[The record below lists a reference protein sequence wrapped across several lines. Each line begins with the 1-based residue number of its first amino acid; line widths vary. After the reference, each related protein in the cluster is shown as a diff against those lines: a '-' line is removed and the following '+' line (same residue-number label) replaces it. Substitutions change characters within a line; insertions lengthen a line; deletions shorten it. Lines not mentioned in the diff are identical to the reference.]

1 MTSAAPRAPRDPR
14 RRAGSKGWGDV
25 MRRAPCV
32 ALRGRPG
39 AVVGWRARRHRP
51 GGAGRPRRG
60 AGCHVSLRSRRA
72 APRRA
77 APAPQP
83 GSAWGLRRGAG
94 WQLLCAGAAPRS
106 RRRAWEC
113 WSVVV
118 RCLASHAEG
127 RKRLKSHVRSCGCTC
142 SRPGRY

>member
-1 MTSAAPRAPRDPR
+1 
-14 RRAGSKGWGDV
+14 

-72 APRRA
+72 APRR
-77 APAPQP
+77 P
-83 GSAWGLRRGAG
+83 GSAAGQRLGSAAGGGLAAAVRRSGPAVAEKSVG
-94 WQLLCAGAAPRS
+94 MLE
-106 RRRAWEC
+106 RRRT
-113 WSVVV
+113 VP
-118 RCLASHAEG
+118 RI
-127 RKRLKSHVRSCGCTC
+127 SC
-142 SRPGRY
+142 